1 MQIRRMF
8 SRSLAILATL
18 GIFAA
23 SSSAQA
29 AGDYFL
35 KFEDAGKHYA
45 KGSSLEKSHKDWIEF
60 ESFSWYVSIPY
71 GGGGGGGGGAGAG
84 KPVFSD
90 FYWTQ
95 FADKSITDLFSAAGS
110 GKNLDKATIELTTA
124 GGKGERIKYFQMTFE
139 NVVLTSLSLG
149 GSSGSI
155 PLLQGSFAF
164 GLIEMEYWTIDPN
177 TGKTTSSGKTGFDLI
192 NNSGSAA
199 SMAAMFAMGAAGPQ
213 FEVTPVPEP
222 ETWALLIAGIG
233 LMSAVARRRRAIQ
246 ST

>member
-18 GIFAA
+18 GLFAA

-29 AGDYFL
+29 SGDYFL

-60 ESFSWYVSIPY
+60 ESFSWYVSVPY
-71 GGGGGGGGGAGAG
+71 GGGSGGAGAG

-90 FYWTQ
+90 FFWTQ
-95 FADKSITDLFSAAGS
+95 TADKSLIDLFSAVGS
-110 GKNLDKATIELTTA
+110 GKNLDKATVELTTA
-124 GGKGERIKYFQMTFE
+124 GGKGEKITYFQMTFE
-139 NVVLTSLSLG
+139 NVLLTNLSLS
-149 GSSGSI
+149 GSSGS
-155 PLLQGSFAF
+155 PPSLQGSFAY
-164 GLIEMEYWTIDPN
+164 GSIAMEHWTIDPM
-177 TGKTTSSGKTGFDLI
+177 TGKTTSSGKARFDLT
-192 NNSGSAA
+192 NDKGSAA

-222 ETWALLIAGIG
+222 ETWALLLAGIG
-233 LMSAVARRRRAIQ
+233 LMGAVARRRQTAKMR
-246 ST
+246 